1 MAAARAA
8 RGLWGEALARL
19 LKNRMAVAG
28 GAFIVLVS
36 LGAATA
42 DWVATPLLRHTFD
55 GQELDRANEGPS
67 AEHLCGTDSKG
78 RDLLVRI
85 IYGGRVSLSVGILA
99 TLVSLVIGVAY
110 GSVAGY
116 AGGATDN
123 AMMRLVDILYALPF
137 MFFVILL
144 MTIAEELTVRVNDAI
159 TGYVK
164 AGGGDWVEIFMF
176 KRIYFIFLALGAIQW
191 LTMSRITR
199 GQILSLKHKEFVEAA
214 RALGA
219 SNRRILGVHLIP
231 NLLGPVIVYTTL
243 TVPAVMLEEAFLS
256 FLGLG
261 IQAPD
266 ASWGSLAADGAAN
279 INPIRVYWWLVVFPG
294 MALTL
299 TLFSLNFLGDG
310 LRDALDPRLRNRA

>member
-1 MAAARAA
+1 MAQSLA
-8 RGLWGEALARL
+8 GEAWRRL
-19 LKNRMAVAG
+19 LKNRMAVMG
-28 GAFIVLVS
+28 GLLIVVVGLIAF
-36 LGAATA
+36 TA
-42 DWVATPLLRHTFD
+42 DWIASPLLGYRFD
-55 GQELDRANEGPS
+55 QQELSRQNEGPS
-67 AEHLCGTDSKG
+67 RDHLCGTDNKG

-85 IYGGRVSLSVGILA
+85 IYGGKVSLSVGILA
-99 TLVSLVIGVAY
+99 TLVSLCIGVAY
-110 GSVAGY
+110 GSVSGY

-123 AMMRLVDILYALPF
+123 VMMRVVDILYALPF

-144 MTIAEELTVRVNDAI
+144 MTLAEDFTIAMNNAI
-159 TGYVK
+159 EAAVK
-164 AGGGDWVEIFMF
+164 AGTGTWIEAFKF
-176 KRIYFIFLALGAIQW
+176 KRIYFIFVALGAIQW

-199 GQILSLKHKEFVEAA
+199 GQILSLKQKEFVEAA

-219 SNRRILGVHLIP
+219 TNRRILTSHLVP

-266 ASWGSLAADGAAN
+266 ASWGSLAADGAAS

-294 MALTL
+294 TALAM

-310 LRDALDPRLRNRA
+310 LRDALDPRLRNR

>member
-1 MAAARAA
+1 MAATSLARDAA
-8 RGLWGEALARL
+8 RRLAR
-19 LKNRMAVAG
+19 NRMAVAG
-28 GAFIVLVS
+28 AAFIALVS
-36 LGAATA
+36 LLAFTA
-42 DWVATPLLRHTFD
+42 DWLASPALGYRFD
-55 GQELDRANEGPS
+55 QQDLDRANEGPS
-67 AEHLCGTDSKG
+67 RAHPCGTDSKG

-85 IYGGRVSLSVGILA
+85 VYGGRVSLSVGILA
-99 TLVSLVIGVAY
+99 TLVSLLIGVSY
-110 GSVAGY
+110 GSVSGY

-144 MTIAEELTVRVNDAI
+144 MTIAEDIVTRVNDAI
-159 TGYVK
+159 AAAIK
-164 AGGGDWVEIFMF
+164 AGGPDWLAVFEF

-199 GQILSLKHKEFVEAA
+199 GQVLSLKQKEFVEAA

-219 SNRRILGVHLIP
+219 GNLRILSQHLVP

-266 ASWGSLAADGAAN
+266 ASWGSLAADGAQN
-279 INPIRVYWWLVVFPG
+279 INPIRIYWWLVVFPG
-294 MALTL
+294 AALTA

-310 LRDALDPRLRNRA
+310 LRDALDPRLRNRG